1 MANKPSLNKIDTMKR
16 TNTHSTAFKLAI
28 TLSIITVSIGAV
40 SAAPKLDAVSFD
52 PGFITAGDRV
62 NISAN
67 MHETDHLYKTWD
79 EDKHLKVVLKPDNR
93 LTREYVTIEDDRD
106 ESIGFL
112 YPNGVWN
119 QRYQVKVDSGA
130 PTGMYDFEL
139 HIQYLEDGEPIEIQT
154 SDGDY
159 NFTVIRDFSMPV
171 DNEGVD
177 ISSNVVGTDPK
188 TPRPGDSYTE
198 MNLEFTNTGNKPV
211 EEVDLRPETPDMI
224 DPAYSQDEKFFIDR
238 LDTGETATRTLSLDL
253 DENLSEGLHHVNI
266 GANYEDTSSNEY
278 SEELNIPLRVEGR
291 PDLEVVNS
299 NTQMKAGETS
309 KIRVNVRN
317 TGEQDAESVTARV
330 IAERSQPFSL
340 EDRSNYIGEIEAN
353 ETAEAVIK
361 ISADRNAALKE
372 HQVKIQLRANGDS
385 EEGDQSVY
393 TFTEQTNVELDERT
407 QSSLIYIGIIAATLV
422 LLALVY
428 RYRTRKSSQNAEGGD
443 E

>member
-1 MANKPSLNKIDTMKR
+1 MKR
-16 TNTHSTAFKLAI
+16 TNTHSKALKIAV
-28 TLSIITVSIGAV
+28 TLSIITFSIGAA

-67 MHETDHLYKTWD
+67 MHETDYPDKNWD
-79 EDKHLKVVLKPDNR
+79 EDKKLKVVLKPDNR

-139 HIQYLEDGEPIEIQT
+139 HIQYLENGEPIEIP
-154 SDGDY
+154 SDSGNEY
-159 NFTVIRDFSMPV
+159 KVIREFSMPV

-177 ISSNVVGTDPK
+177 IFSNVVSTDPK

-211 EEVDLRPETPDMI
+211 EEVELRPETPDLI
-224 DPAYSQDEKFFIDR
+224 EPAYSQDEKFFIDR
-238 LDTGETATRTLSLDL
+238 LNTGETAKRTLSLDL
-253 DENLSEGLHHVNI
+253 DEDLPEGLHPVNVR
-266 GANYEDTSSNEY
+266 ANYEDTSSNEY
-278 SEELNIPLRVEGR
+278 SKELNIPLRVEGR
-291 PDLEVVNS
+291 PDLELVDS
-299 NTQMKAGETS
+299 NTEMKTGETS
-309 KIRVNVRN
+309 EIRVNVRN

-353 ETAEAVIK
+353 ETAEAVMR
-361 ISADRNAALKE
+361 ISAERSAALKQ

-385 EEGDQSVY
+385 DEGDQSVY
-393 TFTEQTNVELDERT
+393 TFTEQAKVELAERT
-407 QSSLIYIGIIAATLV
+407 QSNLIYIGLLAALLV
-422 LLALVY
+422 LVVLVY
-428 RYRTRKSSQNAEGGD
+428 RYRSGKSNDQIEGGD
-443 E
+443 S